1 MNSQEKTA
9 LINRL
14 RSTAGHV
21 NGIAAM
27 VEQDRYCIDLIKQI
41 QAAQA
46 ALSKASEI
54 ILENH
59 LHTCVTTAIRGDNAD
74 ERERVLTEISDIFS
88 VSNRKETK

>member
-1 MNSQEKTA
+1 MNAQDKAA
-9 LINRL
+9 LVNRL

-21 NGIAAM
+21 SGIAAM

-46 ALSKASEI
+46 ALAKASEI

-59 LHTCVTTAIRGDNAD
+59 LHTCVTTAIRGDDPD
-74 ERERVLTEISDIFS
+74 ERERVLSEITDIFS
-88 VSNRKETK
+88 VSSRK